1 MVIYLLINHE
11 KMINQLRIMKETPF
25 FILKINE
32 LFLNNERKKDEAPL
46 FYSDREQL
54 VSSKNDRRRATQ
66 HSPANTGGQI

>member
-32 LFLNNERKKDEAPL
+32 LFLNNERKKDEG
-46 FYSDREQL
+46 
-54 VSSKNDRRRATQ
+54 ATQ

>member
-32 LFLNNERKKDEAPL
+32 LFLNNERKKDEDSL
-46 FYSDREQL
+46 FHSYRKQL
-54 VSSKNDRRRATQ
+54 VSSKNDRRRTAQ

>member
-1 MVIYLLINHE
+1 MK

-32 LFLNNERKKDEAPL
+32 LFLNNERKKDEDSL
-46 FYSDREQL
+46 FYSYRKQL
-54 VSSKNDRRRATQ
+54 VSGKNDWRRTAQ